1 MQRGNNNPSAWG
13 SSLCINKERATSTML
28 KPPVVF
34 LGAKTL
40 FPEILSFVLLCKTFV
55 LLKNASVSKRL
66 RDPD

>member
-1 MQRGNNNPSAWG
+1 
-13 SSLCINKERATSTML
+13 ML

-40 FPEILSFVLLCKTFV
+40 FPETLSFVLLCKTFV